1 MEPVT
6 MSKPEPSVPD
16 KTLETLARN
25 FCREAR
31 SYGFTRIDYLRYV
44 NHLLEY
50 SSEEGKADEEEPS
63 AIDLSAGPVTL
74 PAKGEHLTIRAFDP
88 KRDTKVFREWLS
100 DDYGRYFLVAR
111 TSGRRADIESFL
123 NNDKHLMGVIE
134 LGSDQPIGAVAYL
147 NVDTRRKKAE
157 LRKLIGDPA
166 CRGTGLAKEAT
177 ELWIRYG
184 LTTLGLKKI
193 YLNTLNT
200 NFRNVKLN
208 ESLGFQVEGILRHE
222 AVVDGEHRD
231 VLRMGLW
238 YDGPAKD

>member
-1 MEPVT
+1 MKPVA
-6 MSKPEPSVPD
+6 MSKSEPSVPD
-16 KTLETLARN
+16 NTLETLARN
-25 FCREAR
+25 FCREAK
-31 SYGFTRIDYLRYV
+31 SYGFSQIDYLRYV

-50 SSEEGKADEEEPS
+50 SSEEGDKDEEEPS

-74 PAKGEHLTIRAFDP
+74 PAKGERVTLRAFDP
-88 KRDTKVFREWLS
+88 ERDTEVFREWLS

-123 NNDKHLMGVIE
+123 NSEKHLIGVIE
-134 LGSDQPIGAVAYL
+134 VGDGKPIGSVAYL
-147 NVDTRRKKAE
+147 NVDYRRKKAE

-193 YLNTLNT
+193 YLNTLHT
-200 NFRNVKLN
+200 HFRNVKLN
-208 ESLGFQVEGILRHE
+208 ESLGFKVEGILRNE
-222 AVVDGEHRD
+222 ALVDGEYRD

-238 YDGPAKD
+238 YDGSAHE